1 MRRLLHLGVLAG
13 LAITCL
19 VGWLAWRYGAA
30 VLPFGAVTSQI
41 VNPEDGKVTNG
52 AYTSRYFDL
61 SYPLPKGWTE
71 GIAGPDPSHSGYYVL
86 STFTPA
92 GELTGTILIAAQD
105 MFFAAKPPSDAA
117 AAAKDFRHAISAVE
131 GMTIDREPLEVRIA
145 DRAVQRVDFSG
156 VGLYRAVF
164 LAEIRCH
171 LVSFNLTA
179 RDPEALASLTQSLDR
194 LSFAGGK
201 GAAASAPR
209 CIRNYA
215 VGDNLLSKVEPAI
228 TGSIATPIPVR
239 IIVGTDGSVKHVHV
253 IRATAEQRKGIESA
267 LRQWKLRAYEIEGKA
282 VEIETGVVFQLRQ
295 GEM

>member
-19 VGWLAWRYGAA
+19 VGWLVWRYGA
-30 VLPFGAVTSQI
+30 VTSPFGAVTSQI

-61 SYPLPKGWTE
+61 SYPLPQGWTE

-86 STFTPA
+86 STFTPT

-117 AAAKDFRHAISAVE
+117 SAAKDFRHAISSVE

-145 DRAVQRVDFSG
+145 NRVVQRVDFSG
-156 VGLYRAVF
+156 VGLYRAMFV
-164 LAEIRCH
+164 AEIRCH
-171 LVSFNLTA
+171 LVTFNLTA
-179 RDPEALASLTQSLDR
+179 RDPEALASMTLTLDR

-201 GAAASAPR
+201 AAASVPH
-209 CIRNYA
+209 CVKNYA
-215 VGDNLLSKVEPAI
+215 VTENLLSKVEPVIA
-228 TGSIATPIPVR
+228 GSIATPIPVR
-239 IIVGTDGSVKHVHV
+239 IIIGTDGSVKHVHV
-253 IRATAEQRKGIESA
+253 IRATAEQRKSIESA
-267 LRQWKLRAYEIEGKA
+267 LSQWKLRPYEIEGKA
-282 VEIETGVVFQLRQ
+282 VEIETGVVFQPGR

>member
-1 MRRLLHLGVLAG
+1 M
-13 LAITCL
+13 
-19 VGWLAWRYGAA
+19 
-30 VLPFGAVTSQI
+30 P
-41 VNPEDGKVTNG
+41 NPEDGKVANG

-61 SYPLPKGWTE
+61 SYPLPQGWTE

-86 STFTPA
+86 STFTPT
-92 GELTGTILIAAQD
+92 GELTGTILITAQD
-105 MFFAAKPPSDAA
+105 IFFGAKPPSDAA
-117 AAAKDFRHAISAVE
+117 SAAKDFRHAIAAVE
-131 GMTIDREPLEVRIA
+131 GMTIDREPLEVKIA

-156 VGLYRAVF
+156 AGLYRAVF
-164 LAEIRCH
+164 MTEIRCH

-179 RDPEALASLTQSLDR
+179 RDPEVLASMTLSLDR
-194 LSFAGGK
+194 LSFADGK

-215 VGDNLLSKVEPAI
+215 VAENLLSKVEPAI

-239 IIVGTDGSVKHVHV
+239 VIIGTDGSVKHVHV

-267 LRQWKLRAYEIEGKA
+267 LLQWKLRPYEIEGKA
-282 VEIETGVVFQLRQ
+282 VEIETGVEFQLGR